1 MKLVISNPNMTLQP
15 YNGRCKERITVSK
28 YLRYFPETGFSGVG
42 VGREWGRG
50 MGCWLSQ
57 PAILPLCIVYKLTQ
71 TQYIF
76 CFWDW
81 TTLFVFNTLF
91 VDIGLPLNDA
101 DRALAAVLPKPNLTL
116 AELQLL
122 LEEGE
127 ARANFSMK
135 SNKNIQAPLK

>member
-1 MKLVISNPNMTLQP
+1 
-15 YNGRCKERITVSK
+15 
-28 YLRYFPETGFSGVG
+28 
-42 VGREWGRG
+42 
-50 MGCWLSQ
+50 MGCWLSHT
-57 PAILPLCIVYKLTQ
+57 AILSLWIVYIIPQ
-71 TQYIF
+71 QS
-76 CFWDW
+76 
-81 TTLFVFNTLF
+81 TLFAFEVETTLF

-122 LEEGE
+122 LEQGE